1 LPPYP
6 KEKLAQD
13 KLITTLSAKMK
24 LLKLI
29 EFNKIEILERISAEG
44 LSGTLA
50 QQNTGGLS
58 NIKHL
63 GY

>member
-1 LPPYP
+1 MTKQFWLQDAYADYLPPYP

-50 QQNTGGLS
+50 
-58 NIKHL
+58 
-63 GY
+63 